1 MSDISSGA
9 ATGVAGTKMLWLAV
23 GVLGAAVVGLGGA
36 LYYQQSRP
44 AAESP
49 APTAVPATPAVRT
62 PAPQGAADK
71 SHAPAA
77 PKAAVKV
84 APAPAAVTAQPQA
97 PAARPVCADCATVAA
112 VTPVEREGQGSG
124 AGAVA
129 GGVLG
134 AIVGNQIGRGQGKD
148 VATIIG
154 AVGGG
159 LAGNEVEKKMKKT
172 TVYQV
177 ELRMD
182 DGSRRTLELGTPIGV
197 GARVRVAGPNLV
209 PLID

>member
-1 MSDISSGA
+1 MSEISTAAAA
-9 ATGVAGTKMLWLAV
+9 ATGAKTLWLAI

-36 LYYQQSRP
+36 LYYQQTKQVP
-44 AAESP
+44 EAT
-49 APTAVPATPAVRT
+49 APVPVSAT
-62 PAPQGAADK
+62 
-71 SHAPAA
+71 HAPAA
-77 PKAAVKV
+77 TPGHPAPAEKA
-84 APAPAAVTAQPQA
+84 APAPVAVHKPAAKTATAESKAQPA
-97 PAARPVCADCATVAA
+97 KPVCADCATVTA

-134 AIVGNQIGRGQGKD
+134 AIVGNQIGKGQGKD

-159 LAGNEVEKKMKKT
+159 IAGNQVEKKMKKV

-182 DGSRRTLELGTPIGV
+182 DGSRRTLELDAPAGV
-197 GARVRVAGPNLV
+197 GARVRVEGGTLV
-209 PLID
+209 PLPAAN